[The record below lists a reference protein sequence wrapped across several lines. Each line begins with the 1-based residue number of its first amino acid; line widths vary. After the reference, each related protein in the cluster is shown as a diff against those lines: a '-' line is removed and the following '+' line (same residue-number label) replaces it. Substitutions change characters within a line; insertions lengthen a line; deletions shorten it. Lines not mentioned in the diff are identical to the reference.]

1 MRPFCGH
8 FGRSVSAGILDRAGI
23 RSTYAQTRQVSSS
36 PSSARS
42 LRLPRGANP
51 NAKMAGEGNYN
62 AWTKTGLIQRV
73 RELEVELAARPAA
86 PTPAEPAETGLRAPD
101 TIGEDG
107 TSAAVDKPKAKP
119 PKGKRKMDPSR
130 YSTRFIALKLAY
142 LGKNYGG
149 FEFQAMGNQPSIE
162 EELWNALTKAC
173 LIFPEDERVVQFDC
187 CEYSKCG
194 RTDRGVSA
202 FGQVV
207 GLRVRSNRP
216 LPKKRAKLDVDGAV
230 AVEQRPDEMM
240 DVELEEGVEE
250 DQAQEKPFDDAK
262 DELCYPRIL
271 NRLLPKDIRILAWCP
286 SPPPDFSAR
295 FSCRERQYRYFFTQP
310 AFTPEPSLAGAG
322 AGTRSTGGVRTGWLD
337 IEAMRDAAKRFEGEH
352 DFRNVCKV
360 DPAKQITNFRRRI
373 FESDVVEVK
382 DVASALPYLGQAGFA
397 AGPGMPTAGEPYP
410 KVYYFHVRGSAFLW
424 HQIRHMVALLFLV
437 GQGLEK
443 PSLISELLD
452 VTTNPR
458 KPSYVMADEV
468 PLVLWD
474 CLFPDLD
481 EEARRMGAAAADG
494 GDRVLTERTDALEW
508 IYVGDEYAPNK
519 YGQFGVV
526 DGLWELWRE
535 RKMDE
540 LLANQ
545 LLQLVS
551 QQGVP
556 AGTAPTGGGGG
567 RASASARV
575 YEGGNAGR
583 LAGKYVPVMRKE
595 MMQSP
600 EEQNDKYARRK
611 GYASAEDMREQKGMG
626 RPRGDEATSD
636 E

>member
-8 FGRSVSAGILDRAGI
+8 LGRGVSAGTLHRAGS
-23 RSTYAQTRQVSSS
+23 RLSYAQARQASSS
-36 PSSARS
+36 PADAKG
-42 LRLPRGANP
+42 LRLPRSADP
-51 NAKMAGEGNYN
+51 HAKMAGESNYN

-73 RELEVELAARPAA
+73 KELEAELKARPAA
-86 PTPAEPAETGLRAPD
+86 PVPAEPASTELQATSTAGA
-101 TIGEDG
+101 ENG
-107 TSAAVDKPKAKP
+107 TPTDKPKAKP

-202 FGQVV
+202 FGQVI

-216 LPKKRAKLDVDGAV
+216 LPKKRARLEGDGAADATA
-230 AVEQRPDEMM
+230 AVEQRPDEME
-240 DVELEEGVEE
+240 VEVDEAEE
-250 DQAQEKPFDDAK
+250 AQEKPFDDAK

-286 SPPPDFSAR
+286 SPPADFSAR

-310 AFTPEPSLAGAG
+310 AFTPEPSSPGA
-322 AGTRSTGGVRTGWLD
+322 ASTTTGGVKTGWLD
-337 IEAMRDAAKRFEGEH
+337 IEAMRDAAKRYEGEH

-382 DVASALPYLGQAGFA
+382 DVASALPYLRQAGFA
-397 AGPGMPTAGEPYP
+397 APGMAAGEPYP

-452 VTTNPR
+452 VAANPR

-481 EEARRMGAAAADG
+481 DEARRVAAAPDG
-494 GDRVLTERTDALEW
+494 VLTERTDALQW
-508 IYVGDEYAPNK
+508 IFVGDEYAPNK
-519 YGQFGVV
+519 HGQFGVV

-540 LLANQ
+540 LLAGQ
-545 LLQLVS
+545 LLQLLS

-556 AGTAPTGGGGG
+556 AGSAPGGHGGK
-567 RASASARV
+567 AAASARV

-583 LAGKYVPVMRKE
+583 LAGKYVPVMKKE
-595 MMQSP
+595 LMQSP
-600 EEQNDKYARRK
+600 EEQNDKYAKRK
-611 GYASAEDMREQKGMG
+611 GYASAQDMREQKALG
-626 RPRGDEATSD
+626 RARDEAASD